1 MKRPTYL
8 ELMLWKGE
16 WLEASLEVQIRTSL
30 YKASNAIRIN
40 ADGLYI
46 IDH

>member
-8 ELMLWKGE
+8 ELRLWKGE
-16 WLEASLEVQIRTSL
+16 WLEASLEGQIRTSL
-30 YKASNAIRIN
+30 YKALNAILIN
-40 ADGLYI
+40 ADGLYV